1 MNDKTHV
8 IVIDEDPSVR
18 KGLIRLLSR
27 TGYKVSQFT
36 SLDDFMDTIKPGLC
50 GCIVLDSRIPGL
62 SEMDLQ
68 AEFKKH
74 GICLPIIIISADDD
88 SKTRQRAR
96 EMNAAGFFRKPIDGT
111 ALIDAINWAVQS
123 QKEETDPFNS
133 R

>member
-27 TGYKVSQFT
+27 TGFKVSQFT
-36 SLDDFMDTIKPGLC
+36 SLDDFMDAINPGFT
-50 GCIVLDSRIPGL
+50 GCIVMDSRIPGL
-62 SEMDLQ
+62 SEIDLQ
-68 AEFKKH
+68 AEFKKY
-74 GICLPIIIISADDD
+74 GICLPIIIISSDDD
-88 SKTRQRAR
+88 SKARQSAR